1 MTLGLSVLGGCGGRQ
16 YHQVQKVIRKLKNI
30 IPIKGYHRKYGEM
43 YPLTST
49 EIGQAP

>member
-1 MTLGLSVLGGCGGRQ
+1 MILRVSVLGGCGGRQ
-16 YHQVQKVIRKLKNI
+16 YHQVQKVIKKLKDNM
-30 IPIKGYHRKYGEM
+30 PLNGYYSKYGGM